1 MSEEKKIRVFIAD
14 DHPFL
19 RLGIKSMVDSTP
31 DMICCGEA
39 ENVSGTMKGLEAT
52 KPDLLLLDLCLGDG
66 DGLEMIKAVRALHEE
81 LPVLILSQLDET
93 LYAERA
99 LRAGANGY
107 IMKERATN
115 DVLDG
120 IRTLMEGDFFVSKR
134 VAALAVRRMVETR
147 REGEKTE
154 VDALSDREIQV
165 FRLLGTGKGTR
176 DIAESLGLSYKTIE
190 TYRENIKHKLG
201 LPDAS
206 ALVHR
211 ATEWLQGQTRV
222 ARADMTPEPAKEAE
236 PAPKAKKKA
245 ARRGAS
251 K

>member
-1 MSEEKKIRVFIAD
+1 MADEKKIRVFIAD

-19 RLGIKSMVDSTP
+19 RLGIKSMVDSHP
-31 DMICCGEA
+31 DMQCCGEA
-39 ENVSGTMKGLEAT
+39 ENVSGTMRGLEAT
-52 KPDLLLLDLCLGDG
+52 SPDLLLLDLCLGDG
-66 DGLEMIKAVRALHEE
+66 DGLELIKSVRALHEE
-81 LPVLILSQLDET
+81 MPILILSQLDET

-120 IRTLMEGDFFVSKR
+120 IRTLMEGDLFVSKR
-134 VAALAVRRMVETR
+134 VAALAVRRMVESR

-154 VDALSDREIQV
+154 VDTLSDRELQV

-176 DIAESLGLSYKTIE
+176 DIAEALGLSYKTIE

-201 LPDAS
+201 LPDAT

-222 ARADMTPEPAKEAE
+222 ARDDLGTPPAAPEAAK
-236 PAPKAKKKA
+236 PKKKA
-245 ARRGAS
+245 GRRKAAE
-251 K
+251 

>member
-1 MSEEKKIRVFIAD
+1 MAEEKKIRVFIAD

-19 RLGIKSMVDSTP
+19 RLGIKSMVDNTP
-31 DMICCGEA
+31 DMQCCGEA
-39 ENVSGTMKGLEAT
+39 ESVSATMKGVDET
-52 KPDLLLLDLCLGDG
+52 SPDLLLLDLCLGDG
-66 DGLEMIKAVRALHEE
+66 DGLEMIKSVRALHED
-81 LPVLILSQLDET
+81 LPILILSQLDET
-93 LYAERA
+93 LYAERS

-107 IMKERATN
+107 IMKERATD
-115 DVLDG
+115 DVLEG
-120 IRTLMEGDFFVSKR
+120 IRTLIDGDLFVSKK

-147 REGEKTE
+147 HEGDKKSE
-154 VDALSDREIQV
+154 VDVLSDREIQV

-176 DIAESLGLSYKTIE
+176 DIADALGLSFKTIE

-201 LPDAS
+201 LPDAT

-222 ARADMTPEPAKEAE
+222 ARDDIAPAPDE
-236 PAPKAKKKA
+236 PAPAKPKKKA
-245 ARRGAS
+245 ARKKSA

>member
-1 MSEEKKIRVFIAD
+1 MAEEKRIRVFIAD

-31 DMICCGEA
+31 DMKCCGEA
-39 ENVSGTMKGLEAT
+39 ENVSSTMRGIDETA
-52 KPDLLLLDLCLGDG
+52 PDLLLLDLCLGDG
-66 DGLEMIKAVRALHEE
+66 DGLEMIKSVRALHED
-81 LPVLILSQLDET
+81 LPILILSQLDET

-115 DVLDG
+115 DVLEG
-120 IRTLMEGDFFVSKR
+120 IRTLIDGDLFVSKK
-134 VAALAVRRMVETR
+134 VAALAVRRMVESR
-147 REGEKTE
+147 KEGEKTE
-154 VDALSDREIQV
+154 VDTLSDRELQV

-176 DIAESLGLSYKTIE
+176 DIADALGLSFKTIE

-201 LPDAS
+201 LPDAT

-222 ARADMTPEPAKEAE
+222 ARDDLAAEADTENPP
-236 PAPKAKKKA
+236 PKPKKKA
-245 ARRGAS
+245 ARKKS
-251 K
+251 S